1 MDTAINVTTATNGAT
16 KAFATENKIHL
27 YVFSFLN
34 KKIIKIFRN
43 DKLNQ
48 QSTFII
54 SVFS

>member
-54 SVFS
+54 SNFS